1 MDGSRG
7 VAPCDA
13 CAEWTEAGGPMFEW
27 LRGRKQ
33 STLIHDEFGQLVLED
48 GWWHVETTFPAADT
62 IVGLRIR
69 DVDGNPAAGAG
80 NALRE
85 LGRRYGDLRPALAV
99 ELRQLFAPWYE
110 EFFKSREP
118 LEHGETLM
126 QRFEL
131 GGIEIDADGKIS
143 VLEFFLKEGW
153 DDAIFRVSLFE
164 WVPKGLG
171 VDD

>member
-1 MDGSRG
+1 
-7 VAPCDA
+7 
-13 CAEWTEAGGPMFEW
+13 MFEW

-33 STLIHDEFGQLVLED
+33 STLIHDELGQLVLQD

-62 IVGLRIR
+62 IVALRIR
-69 DVDGNPAAGAG
+69 DVDGNPAAGASEDF
-80 NALRE
+80 RE
-85 LGRRYGDLRPALAV
+85 LGRRYSGLCPALAV
-99 ELRQLFAPWYE
+99 ELRKLVAPWYE
-110 EFFKSREP
+110 EVYKSREP
-118 LEHGETLM
+118 LERGEALM